1 MSRSGTAL
9 VAATAIHAGFQLTVT
24 VVVYPALARV
34 APKDWQDA
42 HRAHTTAI
50 TPLVVVVYG
59 LLVLT
64 GAWAVIGGPHGWTWV
79 ALAAAAVAMLVTA
92 VSAGP
97 THTRLGAG
105 HDPARIRSLLRADR
119 IRTAAAIVA
128 AVAAMLS
135 WP

>member
-24 VVVYPALARV
+24 VVVYPALARI
-34 APKDWQDA
+34 APEDWQDA
-42 HRAHTTAI
+42 HRAHTRAI
-50 TPLVVVVYG
+50 TPLVAVVYG

-64 GAWAVIGGPHGWTWV
+64 GAWAVIDGPDGWTWL
-79 ALAAAAVAMLVTA
+79 ALVTAAVAMLVTA

-105 HDPARIRSLLRADR
+105 HDPNLIRTLLRVDR

-128 AVAAMLS
+128 AIAAVLS
-135 WP
+135 